1 MRTLLISL
9 MAVGLFAA
17 SSCVNEGGQVFGEL
31 PEGVVPV
38 SGEALEARGAVYNK
52 DLNELKISWRTTPDP
67 KLYKGVEVSFQALGG
82 QSKTIRIMANP
93 NFSSSYDYFTVVTKN
108 PATVQYR
115 CIWNKE
121 SGEEVSEWASADN
134 LTVTNVAS
142 SDVFFDIV
150 PPTFKLVTEDNVS
163 AQVAEAYDGIVGKTD
178 EEKKAYYT
186 QILQIVLSSIYNST
200 VDAGQQPVSWIK
212 CILGKMDYPGA
223 VAYVSGD
230 SEGPLMRLSSEYVE
244 QVSTGAVSMEDATFE
259 IRGVLIHEFS
269 HLVQKTGAVGSNQP
283 SCIEGMAD
291 AIRSACGGVTD
302 ANRISGA
309 LNAGVYYDENRK
321 SGDTPCPYV
330 WQMPYGTSGYFMNW
344 LRTYDGDFLRK
355 MTITIEKM
363 GSQWSL
369 EKAVQYILG
378 ENYKMEDLWNEYIE
392 DAKSEN
398 VDRKSVV

>member
-178 EEKKAYYT
+178 EGKKAYYT

-398 VDRKSVV
+398 VG

>member
-212 CILGKMDYPGA
+212 CIL
-223 VAYVSGD
+223 
-230 SEGPLMRLSSEYVE
+230 
-244 QVSTGAVSMEDATFE
+244 T
-259 IRGVLIHEFS
+259 
-269 HLVQKTGAVGSNQP
+269 
-283 SCIEGMAD
+283 
-291 AIRSACGGVTD
+291 
-302 ANRISGA
+302 
-309 LNAGVYYDENRK
+309 
-321 SGDTPCPYV
+321 
-330 WQMPYGTSGYFMNW
+330 
-344 LRTYDGDFLRK
+344 
-355 MTITIEKM
+355 
-363 GSQWSL
+363 
-369 EKAVQYILG
+369 
-378 ENYKMEDLWNEYIE
+378 
-392 DAKSEN
+392 
-398 VDRKSVV
+398 

>member
-134 LTVTNVAS
+134 LTVANVAS

-398 VDRKSVV
+398 VG

>member
-178 EEKKAYYT
+178 EKKAYYT

-398 VDRKSVV
+398 VG

>member
-163 AQVAEAYDGIVGKTD
+163 AQVAEAYDGVVGKTD

-398 VDRKSVV
+398 VG

>member
-392 DAKSEN
+392 DVKSEN
-398 VDRKSVV
+398 VG

>member
-38 SGEALEARGAVYNK
+38 SGEALEASGAVYNK

-398 VDRKSVV
+398 VG

>member
-302 ANRISGA
+302 ANRISGT

-363 GSQWSL
+363 GSQWVVSGLWKKQFNISL
-369 EKAVQYILG
+369 ERTIRWRICGMNIL
-378 ENYKMEDLWNEYIE
+378 KML
-392 DAKSEN
+392 K
-398 VDRKSVV
+398 VKM

>member
-163 AQVAEAYDGIVGKTD
+163 AQVAEAYNGIVGKTD

-398 VDRKSVV
+398 VG

>member
-31 PEGVVPV
+31 PEGVVPG

-186 QILQIVLSSIYNST
+186 QILQIVLSSIYNSI

-398 VDRKSVV
+398 VG

>member
-259 IRGVLIHEFS
+259 IRGVLVHEFS

-363 GSQWSL
+363 GSQWVVSGLWKKQFNISL
-369 EKAVQYILG
+369 ERTIRWRICGMNIL
-378 ENYKMEDLWNEYIE
+378 KML
-392 DAKSEN
+392 K
-398 VDRKSVV
+398 VKM

>member
-52 DLNELKISWRTTPDP
+52 DLNELKISWSTTPDP

-302 ANRISGA
+302 TNRISGA

-398 VDRKSVV
+398 VG

>member
-302 ANRISGA
+302 ANRINGA

-398 VDRKSVV
+398 VG

>member
-38 SGEALEARGAVYNK
+38 SGEVLEARGAVYNK

-398 VDRKSVV
+398 VG

>member
-369 EKAVQYILG
+369 GKAVQYILG

-398 VDRKSVV
+398 VG

>member
-38 SGEALEARGAVYNK
+38 SGEALEAREAVYNK

-244 QVSTGAVSMEDATFE
+244 QVSIGAVSMEDATFE

-302 ANRISGA
+302 ANRISRA

-398 VDRKSVV
+398 VG

>member
-115 CIWNKE
+115 CIWDKE

-398 VDRKSVV
+398 VG

>member
-82 QSKTIRIMANP
+82 RSKTIRIMANP

-398 VDRKSVV
+398 VG

>member
-9 MAVGLFAA
+9 MAVGLFAV

-321 SGDTPCPYV
+321 SGDAPCPYV

-398 VDRKSVV
+398 VG

>member
-200 VDAGQQPVSWIK
+200 VDAGQHPVSWIK

-398 VDRKSVV
+398 VG

>member
-121 SGEEVSEWASADN
+121 SGEEVSEWASANN

-398 VDRKSVV
+398 VG

>member
-52 DLNELKISWRTTPDP
+52 DLNELKISWRTTPDS

-93 NFSSSYDYFTVVTKN
+93 NFSSSYDYFTVVTKT

-115 CIWNKE
+115 CIWDKE

-398 VDRKSVV
+398 VG

>member
-378 ENYKMEDLWNEYIE
+378 ENFKMEDLWNEYIE

-398 VDRKSVV
+398 VG

>member
-321 SGDTPCPYV
+321 SGDTLCPYV

-398 VDRKSVV
+398 VG

>member
-302 ANRISGA
+302 TNRISGA

-363 GSQWSL
+363 GSQWVVSGLWKKQFNISL
-369 EKAVQYILG
+369 ERTIRWRICGMNIL
-378 ENYKMEDLWNEYIE
+378 KML
-392 DAKSEN
+392 K
-398 VDRKSVV
+398 VKM

>member
-9 MAVGLFAA
+9 MAVGLFAV

-302 ANRISGA
+302 ANRINGA

-398 VDRKSVV
+398 VG

>member
-38 SGEALEARGAVYNK
+38 SGEALEAREAVYNK

-398 VDRKSVV
+398 VG

>member
-363 GSQWSL
+363 VVSGLWKKQFNISL
-369 EKAVQYILG
+369 ERTIRWRICGMNIL
-378 ENYKMEDLWNEYIE
+378 KML
-392 DAKSEN
+392 K
-398 VDRKSVV
+398 VKM

>member
-9 MAVGLFAA
+9 MAVGLFAV

-67 KLYKGVEVSFQALGG
+67 KLYKGVEVSFQTLGG

-398 VDRKSVV
+398 VG

>member
-67 KLYKGVEVSFQALGG
+67 KLYKGVEVSFHALGG

-134 LTVTNVAS
+134 LTVTNIAS

-398 VDRKSVV
+398 VG

>member
-283 SCIEGMAD
+283 YCIEGMAD

-398 VDRKSVV
+398 VG

>member
-17 SSCVNEGGQVFGEL
+17 SSCVNDGGQVFGEL

-398 VDRKSVV
+398 VG

>member
-309 LNAGVYYDENRK
+309 LNVGVYYDENRK

-398 VDRKSVV
+398 VG

>member
-38 SGEALEARGAVYNK
+38 SGEALEAREAVYNK

-93 NFSSSYDYFTVVTKN
+93 NFFSSYDYFTVVTKN

-269 HLVQKTGAVGSNQP
+269 HLVQNTGAVGSNQP

-398 VDRKSVV
+398 VG

>member
-1 MRTLLISL
+1 
-9 MAVGLFAA
+9 MAVGLFAV

-398 VDRKSVV
+398 VG

>member
-82 QSKTIRIMANP
+82 QSKTIKIMANP

-378 ENYKMEDLWNEYIE
+378 DNYKMEDLWNEYIE

-398 VDRKSVV
+398 VG

>member
-17 SSCVNEGGQVFGEL
+17 SSCVNEGGQVFGEF

-398 VDRKSVV
+398 VG